1 MTPFEAIRG
10 KRATKPICKLGEHIL
25 YHPLE
30 DQTRQLGKMQDFKAS
45 ASQARLKLHDCE
57 GSLQDEIERRKQ
69 VRFIRTSPVPW
80 LGRLLRK
87 P

>member
-1 MTPFEAIRG
+1 LLVALMPIRYFRLRG
-10 KRATKPICKLGEHIL
+10 ADAALST
-25 YHPLE
+25 
-30 DQTRQLGKMQDFKAS
+30 QLGKMQDFKAS